1 MREVSQVLHWS
12 GMTLIGLFAVSF
24 AVSAWPIA
32 VLEARWQQQT
42 AESLLNAAHYPL
54 VGATLMVVAGCLSPS
69 TRQEAQRLRLVRR
82 LSIWACAGF
91 LLLIPLLTVGGSSEL
106 KQNRMNALANKAR
119 LAKAVNLVLRADS
132 EPSLRQAVERFPLP
146 NSGLPPVLPAS
157 VPEVRKDILIEL
169 GPKLERLNNQIDQE
183 LARRF
188 KRLIGSLCRVVPMAL
203 IYFFGFA
210 ALAQADPS
218 QPNLLSKL
226 SQLSRMSSAS
236 PSTSWIPKFGKG
248 RSSSRRRS
256 SR

>member
-1 MREVSQVLHWS
+1 MREVSQVLHWT

-24 AVSAWPIA
+24 AVTAWPISL
-32 VLEARWQQQT
+32 LEARWQQQT
-42 AESLLNAAHYPL
+42 AELLLNGAHYPL
-54 VGATLMVVAGCLSPS
+54 IGATLMVVAGCLSPS

-82 LSIWACAGF
+82 LALWACVGF
-91 LLLIPLLTVGGSSEL
+91 VLLIPLLTVGGSSEL
-106 KQNRMNALANKAR
+106 KQNRSNAIANKAR

-169 GPKLERLNNQIDQE
+169 GPKLELLNNQIDQE
-183 LARRF
+183 LERRF

-203 IYFFGFA
+203 IYGLGFA
-210 ALAQADPS
+210 AIAQAEPS

-226 SQLSRMSSAS
+226 SQLSRMPGASSS
-236 PSTSWIPKFGKG
+236 NSWIRKFGKG